1 LSEWTP
7 DLARLQ
13 AHDDAEW
20 LAVERTYCG
29 RLAAYVARRIPDRD
43 ARDDVVQE
51 TFLGA
56 VRGIA
61 EFDPVYTFEQYLFG
75 IAKNRTID
83 WMRRQ
88 KAATIGPR
96 GEDDEAPG
104 IETLATDSETPSAI
118 VRKSDL
124 ARKGAELLLHVL
136 KAWVEETW
144 SEGEFKRLMVVEA
157 LFSGG
162 WRNRDTW
169 QRFDLRDETSVA
181 GIKFR
186 ALKRIRD
193 LAREKDEAG
202 ELLPQLA
209 VALEDSG
216 TAPAIDVGAV
226 WREGRASC
234 PSRHWLA
241 RSVAGTLD
249 APPAEYVRFHLE
261 EIRCEWCQA
270 NRDDLARGDGDK
282 ALAPVLEK
290 VEASTVHYLRSRT
303 QRSV

>member
-1 LSEWTP
+1 LSEWAP

-13 AHDDAEW
+13 ALDDSEW
-20 LAVERTYCG
+20 LAVERAFCG

-43 ARDDVVQE
+43 AREDVVQE

-56 VRGIA
+56 VRGIS

-83 WMRRQ
+83 WLRRK
-88 KAATIGPR
+88 KATTIGPR

-104 IETLATDSETPSAI
+104 IETLAAERETPSAI
-118 VRKSDL
+118 VRKTDL
-124 ARKGAELLLHVL
+124 ARAGRELLLAVL
-136 KAWVEETW
+136 REWVQETW

-157 LFSGG
+157 LFAGG

-169 QRFDLRDETSVA
+169 KRFDLRDETSVA

-193 LAREKDEAG
+193 LARERDG
-202 ELLPQLA
+202 EGKILPELA
-209 VALEDSG
+209 SALEEERS
-216 TAPAIDVGAV
+216 APAIDVGAV

-234 PSRHWLA
+234 PARHWLA
-241 RSVAGTLD
+241 RALAGTLASD
-249 APPAEYVRFHLE
+249 PSAYVRFHVD
-261 EIRCEWCQA
+261 EIHCEWCQA
-270 NRDDLARGDGDK
+270 NLDDLSRADGAA
-282 ALAPVLEK
+282 ALQPLLER
-290 VEASTVHYLRSRT
+290 VEASTVKYLRSRT
-303 QRSV
+303 QR

>member
-7 DLARLQ
+7 DLPRLQ
-13 AHDDAEW
+13 ALDDAEW
-20 LAVERTYCG
+20 LAVERSYCG

-104 IETLATDSETPSAI
+104 IETLATESETPSAI

-124 ARKGAELLLHVL
+124 ARAGAELLLRVL
-136 KAWVEETW
+136 REWVQETW
-144 SEGEFKRLMVVEA
+144 GEGEFKRLMVVEA

-169 QRFDLRDETSVA
+169 RRFDLRDETSVA

-193 LAREKDEAG
+193 LAKEKDEAG

-241 RSVAGTLD
+241 RAAAGTLE
-249 APPAEYVRFHLE
+249 AEAAAYVRFHLD

-270 NRDDLARGDGDK
+270 NLDDLSRADGE
-282 ALAPVLEK
+282 AAIAPVLEK
-290 VEASTVHYLRSRT
+290 VEASTVNYLRSRT
-303 QRSV
+303 RR

>member
-1 LSEWTP
+1 MSEWTP

-13 AHDDAEW
+13 ALDDAEW
-20 LAVERTYCG
+20 LAVERSFCG
-29 RLAAYVARRIPDRD
+29 RLAAYVSRRIPDRD

-104 IETLATDSETPSAI
+104 IETLATESETPSAI
-118 VRKSDL
+118 VRKNDL
-124 ARKGAELLLHVL
+124 ARAGGDLLLRVL
-136 KAWVEETW
+136 KEWIQETW

-169 QRFDLRDETSVA
+169 RRFDLRDETSVA

-193 LAREKDEAG
+193 LAREKDEEG

-209 VALEDSG
+209 AALDDSV

-241 RSVAGTLD
+241 RAAAGALE
-249 APPAEYVRFHLE
+249 PEPAAYVRFHLD

-270 NRDDLARGDGDK
+270 NLDDLSRADGE
-282 ALAPVLEK
+282 AAIAPVLEK
-290 VEASTVHYLRSRT
+290 VEASTVNYLRSRT
-303 QRSV
+303 RR

>member
-1 LSEWTP
+1 MSEWTP

-13 AHDDAEW
+13 ALDDAEW
-20 LAVERTYCG
+20 LAVERSYCG

-104 IETLATDSETPSAI
+104 IETLATESETPSAI
-118 VRKSDL
+118 VRKNDL
-124 ARKGAELLLHVL
+124 ARAGGELLLGVL
-136 KAWVEETW
+136 KEWVQETW
-144 SEGEFKRLMVVEA
+144 SENEFKRLMVVEA

-169 QRFDLRDETSVA
+169 RRFDLRDETSVA

-193 LAREKDEAG
+193 LAKEKDEAG

-209 VALEDSG
+209 AALDDAG

-241 RSVAGTLD
+241 RAAAGTLETE
-249 APPAEYVRFHLE
+249 PAAYVRFHLD
-261 EIRCEWCQA
+261 EIHCEWCQA
-270 NRDDLARGDGDK
+270 NLDDLTRGD
-282 ALAPVLEK
+282 AAIAPVLEK

-303 QRSV
+303 RR

>member
-13 AHDDAEW
+13 ALDNSEW
-20 LAVERTYCG
+20 LAVERAFCG

-43 ARDDVVQE
+43 AREDVVQE

-56 VRGIA
+56 VRGIG
-61 EFDPVYTFEQYLFG
+61 EFDPVYTFEQYVFG

-83 WMRRQ
+83 WLRRK
-88 KAATIGPR
+88 KATTIGPR

-104 IETLATDSETPSAI
+104 IETLATERETPSAI

-124 ARKGAELLLHVL
+124 ARAGGELLLAVL
-136 KAWVEETW
+136 KEWVQETW

-157 LFSGG
+157 LFAGG

-169 QRFDLRDETSVA
+169 KRFDLRDETSVA

-193 LAREKDEAG
+193 LARERDAAG
-202 ELLPQLA
+202 NLLPELA
-209 VALEDSG
+209 SALEEERN
-216 TAPAIDVGAV
+216 APAIDVGAV

-234 PSRHWLA
+234 PARHWLA
-241 RSVAGTLD
+241 RSLAGTLGAD
-249 APPAEYVRFHLE
+249 PGQYIRFHVD
-261 EIRCEWCQA
+261 EIHCEWCQA
-270 NRDDLARGDGDK
+270 NLDDLSRADG
-282 ALAPVLEK
+282 ASMLAPMLER
-290 VEASTVHYLRSRT
+290 VEASTVKYLRSRT
-303 QRSV
+303 RH

>member
-7 DLARLQ
+7 DLPRLQ
-13 AHDDAEW
+13 ALDDAEW
-20 LAVERTYCG
+20 LAVERSYCG

-61 EFDPVYTFEQYLFG
+61 EFDPVYSFEQYLFG

-104 IETLATDSETPSAI
+104 IETLATESETPSAI
-118 VRKSDL
+118 VRRSDL
-124 ARKGAELLLHVL
+124 ARAGAELLLRVL
-136 KAWVEETW
+136 KEWVQETW

-157 LFSGG
+157 LFAGG

-169 QRFDLRDETSVA
+169 RRFDLRDETSVA

-209 VALEDSG
+209 AALDDSG
-216 TAPAIDVGAV
+216 SAPAIDVGAV

-241 RSVAGTLD
+241 RAAGGALETE
-249 APPAEYVRFHLE
+249 PAAYVRFHLD

-270 NRDDLARGDGDK
+270 NLDDLSRADGE
-282 ALAPVLEK
+282 AAIAPVLEK
-290 VEASTVHYLRSRT
+290 VEASTVNYLRSRT
-303 QRSV
+303 RR

>member
-1 LSEWTP
+1 MTEWSP
-7 DLARLQ
+7 DLGRLQ
-13 AHDDAEW
+13 AHDDSEW
-20 LAVERTYCG
+20 LAVERAYCG

-56 VRGIA
+56 VRGIGD
-61 EFDPVYTFEQYLFG
+61 FDRVYTFEQYLFG

-124 ARKGAELLLHVL
+124 ARAGAELLLLVL
-136 KAWVEETW
+136 KEWVQETW
-144 SEGEFKRLMVVEA
+144 GEGEFKRLMVVEA

-193 LAREKDEAG
+193 LARERDVKG

-209 VALEDSG
+209 AALEDSG

-234 PSRHWLA
+234 PARHWLA
-241 RSVAGTLD
+241 RAAAGTLD
-249 APPAEYVRFHLE
+249 DQPKEYVRFHLD
-261 EIRCEWCQA
+261 EIHCEWCQA
-270 NRDDLARGDGDK
+270 NLDDLSRADGE
-282 ALAPVLEK
+282 AGIAPVLEK
-290 VEASTVHYLRSRT
+290 VEASTVNYLRSRT
-303 QRSV
+303 RR

>member
-1 LSEWTP
+1 MSEWSP

-13 AHDDAEW
+13 ALDDSEW
-20 LAVERTYCG
+20 LAVERAYCG

-56 VRGIA
+56 VRGIV

-104 IETLATDSETPSAI
+104 IETLATESETPSAI

-124 ARKGAELLLHVL
+124 ARAGAELLLVVL
-136 KAWVEETW
+136 REWVQETW

-169 QRFDLRDETSVA
+169 RRFDLRDETSVA

-193 LAREKDEAG
+193 LARERDEKG

-209 VALEDSG
+209 AALEEPG

-241 RSVAGTLD
+241 RAVLGTLEP
-249 APPAEYVRFHLE
+249 ASAEYVRFHLE

-270 NRDDLARGDGDK
+270 NRDDLARADGE
-282 ALAPVLEK
+282 AGIAPVLEK
-290 VEASTVHYLRSRT
+290 VEASTVNYLRSRT
-303 QRSV
+303 RR